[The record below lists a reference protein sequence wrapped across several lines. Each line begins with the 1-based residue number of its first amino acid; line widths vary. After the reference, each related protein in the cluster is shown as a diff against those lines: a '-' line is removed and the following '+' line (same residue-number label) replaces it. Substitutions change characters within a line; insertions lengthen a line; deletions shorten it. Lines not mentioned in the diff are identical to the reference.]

1 MTDFRFVRQVRA
13 QAATAPML
21 DAVEEQVLLRRYREG
36 EREALDKVVR
46 AHLRLVLSIV
56 ERYAHHGVPMEDL
69 IGEGIVGLMEAA
81 RRFEED
87 KGTRFGTYAAWW
99 VRAYV
104 RRYALQN
111 RRIVATPSTRA
122 ARRVLWGMRRAER
135 EIAQEVGRAATHEE
149 VAERLGVAPED
160 VDLVVGAMGGADV
173 PIGIQEDGRGFDPAD
188 ECPTPEECAAER
200 ERRERLSRQVSAAI
214 ARLDA
219 REREIVRR
227 RLLQEDSVSL
237 SALGEVFGVS
247 RERVRQLQR
256 RAESKLRSALLER
269 TA

>member
-1 MTDFRFVRQVRA
+1 MTDFSFVRRVRA
-13 QAATAPML
+13 QAAAAPML
-21 DAVEEQVLLRRYREG
+21 EAEEERAAIRRFQAG
-36 EREALDKVVR
+36 ERAALDRVVR

-81 RRFEED
+81 RRFEDE

-135 EIAQEVGRAATHEE
+135 EIAQREGRTATREE
-149 VAERLGVAPED
+149 VARRLGVAPED
-160 VDLVVGAMGGADV
+160 VEMVVAAMGGADV
-173 PIGIQEDGRGFDPAD
+173 PIGVQVDGRGFEPAA
-188 ECPTPEECAAER
+188 ECPSPEDCAVER
-200 ERRERLSRQVSAAI
+200 ERQERLSVRVAEAI
-214 ARLDA
+214 ARLDR
-219 REREIVRR
+219 REREIVQR
-227 RLLQEDSVSL
+227 RLLQDEGVSL
-237 SALGEVFGVS
+237 AALGAVFGVS

-256 RAESKLRSALLER
+256 RAESKLRSALLDR

>member
-1 MTDFRFVRQVRA
+1 MTDFSFVRRVRA
-13 QAATAPML
+13 QAAAAPL
-21 DAVEEQVLLRRYREG
+21 LGAEE
-36 EREALDKVVR
+36 EREAIRRFQRGDRAALERVVR
-46 AHLRLVLSIV
+46 AHLRLVLAIV

-81 RRFEED
+81 RRFEDD
-87 KGTRFGTYAAWW
+87 KGSRFGTYAAWW

-111 RRIVATPSTRA
+111 RRIVSVPSTRA

-135 EIAQEVGRAATHEE
+135 EIAQREGRSASREE
-149 VAERLGVAPED
+149 VAERLGVTSED
-160 VDLVVGAMGGADV
+160 VEMVVAAMGGADV
-173 PIGIQEDGRGFDPAD
+173 PIGVQVEGRGFDVPD
-188 ECPTPEECAAER
+188 DCPSPEDCAVEW
-200 ERRERLSRQVSAAI
+200 ERRERLGARVAEAI
-214 ARLDA
+214 ARLDC

-227 RLLQEDSVSL
+227 RLLEEEGVSL
-237 SALGEVFGVS
+237 ASLGQRFGVS

-256 RAESKLRSALLER
+256 RAESKLRSALLEQ